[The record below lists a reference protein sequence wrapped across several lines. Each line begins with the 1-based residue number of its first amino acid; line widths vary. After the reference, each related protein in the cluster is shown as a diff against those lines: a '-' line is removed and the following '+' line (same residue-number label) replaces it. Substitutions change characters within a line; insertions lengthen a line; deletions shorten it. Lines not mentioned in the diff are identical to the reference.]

1 MTAQVIDLADHRV
14 ARAEGWS
21 VFRVLCPCGHRWVAV
36 APGEPTTFECPRCA
50 AHNGR
55 AADAATWE
63 AAPPEEPTTMNNMQ
77 TDDRISLP
85 IAHLAADKPVTLDIA
100 CGLNDLFFL
109 VQSTENGG
117 SLADVLRERDRSG
130 GAPVGAPCY
139 RVEDVAYVCDVLA
152 GKTDAD
158 IYEREARDNGRP
170 IVSDEEYTAA
180 SHGRTVPASV
190 MPPYDHAPARRKHFD
205 AVRRAF
211 VLTIADSIATR
222 DENCRLNGHHWYLGG
237 TRRGTPDA

>member
-1 MTAQVIDLADHRV
+1 
-14 ARAEGWS
+14 
-21 VFRVLCPCGHRWVAV
+21 
-36 APGEPTTFECPRCA
+36 
-50 AHNGR
+50 
-55 AADAATWE
+55 
-63 AAPPEEPTTMNNMQ
+63 MNNVQ

-85 IAHLAADKPVTLDIA
+85 IAHLAADKPVALDIA

-152 GKTDAD
+152 GKTDAE
-158 IYEREARDNGRP
+158 IYEREAKENGWT
-170 IVSDEEYTAA
+170 IVSAEEYDAA
-180 SHGRTVPASV
+180 NARYIPTTIS
-190 MPPYDHAPARRKHFD
+190 PPYEHAPARRKHFD

-211 VLTIADSIATR
+211 VLAIADSIATR
-222 DENCRLNGHHWYLGG
+222 DENCRLNGHHWYFGG